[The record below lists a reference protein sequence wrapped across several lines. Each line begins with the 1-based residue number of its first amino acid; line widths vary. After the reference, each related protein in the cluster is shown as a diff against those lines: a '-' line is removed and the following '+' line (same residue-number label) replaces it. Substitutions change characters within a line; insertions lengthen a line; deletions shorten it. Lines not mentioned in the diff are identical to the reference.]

1 MSFSKTPVGEKNILI
16 ISSRYSWGASLV
28 VPVGYTYTLAFVL
41 QNWEIQNLMSTLLA
55 AQYDL

>member
-16 ISSRYSWGASLV
+16 ISSRYSWGAGFV
-28 VPVGYTYTLAFVL
+28 VGYTYTLASVL
-41 QNWEIQNLMSTLLA
+41 RNWEIQNIISTFLA